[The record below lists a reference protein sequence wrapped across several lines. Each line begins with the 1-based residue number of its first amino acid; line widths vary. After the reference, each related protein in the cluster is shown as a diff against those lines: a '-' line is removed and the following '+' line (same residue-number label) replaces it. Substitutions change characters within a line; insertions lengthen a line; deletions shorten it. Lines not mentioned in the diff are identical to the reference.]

1 MHEIVIAERIVKEA
15 KKLGNVNEVSIVL
28 GELCN
33 ITKEELQGAIQT
45 IVNWKIDIIL
55 EESKVESSCGYSGK
69 ANIIDRGHGY
79 CIFNCPNCDKK
90 PIVIKGGDIKI
101 IGVK

>member
-1 MHEIVIAERIVKEA
+1 MHEIVIAERIIKEA
-15 KKLGNVNEVSIVL
+15 KKFGDVSEVNIVL

-33 ITKEELQGAIQT
+33 ITKEELLETLGYLVT
-45 IVNWKIDIIL
+45 WKINIQN
-55 EESKVESSCGYSGK
+55 EESKIESSCGYSGK

-79 CIFNCPNCDKK
+79 CIFNCPKCDQK
-90 PIVIKGGDIKI
+90 PNVIRGGDIRI